1 MVMIMMDDPKADGQW
16 GFHHNQTHCYWWLYR
31 LSHLCELQSEVST
44 DFYEKT
50 WSQNFLPF
58 PDLHWDNLQETSIF
72 FHIYIYCKYIYIYI
86 YTDINHVFRWI
97 LWTQPLQLQHGHL
110 IGAACPVSRL

>member
-1 MVMIMMDDPKADGQW
+1 MCVYIYIIKRSQEIYIYNQEISRVCIYLLFDSIDRVSMVMIMMDDPKADGQW

-50 WSQNFLPF
+50 
-58 PDLHWDNLQETSIF
+58 
-72 FHIYIYCKYIYIYI
+72 
-86 YTDINHVFRWI
+86 
-97 LWTQPLQLQHGHL
+97 
-110 IGAACPVSRL
+110 